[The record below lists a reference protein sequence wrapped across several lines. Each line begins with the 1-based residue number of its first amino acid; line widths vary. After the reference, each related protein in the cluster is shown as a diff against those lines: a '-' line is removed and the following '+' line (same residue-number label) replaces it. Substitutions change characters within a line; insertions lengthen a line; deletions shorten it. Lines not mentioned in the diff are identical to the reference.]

1 MQANSP
7 DEAAQSAEGGG
18 EPPAVR
24 VAIVDDEAPGRA
36 NLRMA
41 LAPFTGWQ
49 IVAECDSAL
58 SALSLLERQAV
69 DVVFIDVQMPVQSGL
84 DLARLLC
91 AMPDPPLLVFVTA
104 HSHYAIDAFDVHA
117 LDYLLKP
124 LDDERLAQTL
134 RRAEALL
141 GLQQRSGYAAAVRAC
156 MEDAADSEAGR
167 HLPFLR
173 RFSVRSVGKLEV
185 IDLADVDWVASAGNY
200 VELQVGS
207 RSVLHRIPLSRLEPR
222 LDPAEFLRTHRT
234 AIVRREQL
242 RELQVVSDGSYLAKL
257 RCGACVPVSLRHVA
271 AVREQMSRGVA

>member
-1 MQANSP
+1 MQVNSSTSP
-7 DEAAQSAEGGG
+7 AAAATESGDSTVVR
-18 EPPAVR
+18 AV
-24 VAIVDDEAPGRA
+24 IVDDEAPGRA

-41 LAPFTGWQ
+41 LAQFPGWQ
-49 IVAECDSAL
+49 VVAECDGAVP
-58 SALSLLERQAV
+58 ALSLLEREPV

-104 HSHYAIDAFDVHA
+104 YSHYAIDAFDVHA

-141 GLQQRSGYAAAVRAC
+141 GLQQRTGYAAAVRAC

-167 HLPFLR
+167 RLPFLR
-173 RFSVRSVGKLEV
+173 RVSVRSVGKLEV

-200 VELQVGS
+200 VELQVGN

-222 LDPAEFLRTHRT
+222 LDPEEFVRTHRT
-234 AIVRREQL
+234 AIVRRDQL
-242 RELQVVSDGSYLAKL
+242 RELQVISDGSYLARL
-257 RCGACVPVSLRHVA
+257 RCGASVPVSLRHVA
-271 AVREQMSRGVA
+271 AVREQMSSGEA